1 MNLTLSAR
9 QDLLAGFLPFC
20 PPLLLHTTICLVE
33 APCGAPVS
41 SSVSS
46 LSILPFLPWT
56 HILTTCISLGID
68 ADCCSRVQIPLF
80 LIRNYKYEDA
90 ERWSLSVWEC
100 ACLRVPMRFAL
111 QSLCIWEQQLR
122 TDGRL
127 LAFALMSNSLTG
139 LLCVSSVRS
148 APESLLVLVY
158 NLLDSNFRFSCKWK
172 FDKGHMISRIPSVL
186 YVWSLWLLSPIV
198 TNAT

>member
-1 MNLTLSAR
+1 MW
-9 QDLLAGFLPFC
+9 
-20 PPLLLHTTICLVE
+20 
-33 APCGAPVS
+33 S
-41 SSVSS
+41 SSLLISVLPQHPS
-46 LSILPFLPWT
+46 LPAMST
-56 HILTTCISLGID
+56 HPYNMHL
-68 ADCCSRVQIPLF
+68 SRDWRRLLFPRPNPPF

-100 ACLRVPMRFAL
+100 ASLWVPMRFAL

-158 NLLDSNFRFSCKWK
+158 NLLHSNFRFSCKWK

-186 YVWSLWLLSPIV
+186 YVWSLWLLSPCWMQHKIHLCPLAKFRDGCQV
-198 TNAT
+198 KKRSWKKMLF